1 MEVSASAFYSWTKKP
16 GTDKNRQRE
25 ALEVKA
31 SQLFNDH
38 RQTYGYRRL
47 SNELGKAGMK
57 SGCYQVR
64 RLIARLGL
72 KARTPSVLR

>member
-1 MEVSASAFYSWTKKP
+1 VTEVSASAFYSWTKKP

-31 SQLFNDH
+31 RQLFNGH

-47 SNELGKAGMK
+47 ANELGKADMK
-57 SGCYQVR
+57 SGHYQVR
-64 RLIARLGL
+64 RLMSSGL
-72 KARTPSVLR
+72 EGTLPQAF